1 MKIKDYCG
9 ILSLLFLL
17 ITGLS
22 ACKDDSPK
30 DVVNEIKM
38 SVLPQPGIMY
48 GPFDSKMEHPIECM
62 VVMSEDYP
70 GDYSLMEMNRIEGFT
85 YVKGHE
91 YFLSVKRTILANP
104 PADGYNRTYSLLSI
118 LQDRIVTEPANL

>member
-38 SVLPQPGIMY
+38 SVL
-48 GPFDSKMEHPIECM
+48 H
-62 VVMSEDYP
+62 
-70 GDYSLMEMNRIEGFT
+70 T
-85 YVKGHE
+85 
-91 YFLSVKRTILANP
+91 
-104 PADGYNRTYSLLSI
+104 
-118 LQDRIVTEPANL
+118 